1 MLTGIF
7 TGNQKLDRNSNLI
20 QLLNTTP
27 EAFKAFEEAYYKASV
42 AQGTSDNLFAI
53 SAKEISDFVMD
64 SKQEFTPET
73 LEIISRIVKELVAQT
88 DVFVYDGNKHQV
100 TIEDYTHLLP
110 VVSAVSLDEI
120 KALPKEMQ
128 PDLSGNLIK
137 RDIPESGM
145 MLLDH
150 YNRFLKE
157 SNPKKKKLTYDIFSQ
172 GLDKERLGSN
182 PLTCL
187 MDHASVK
194 MRNLEAS
201 SFKPNSPY
209 QAHHEALASC
219 VLDMLDLDRMSKT
232 IPVSITECHCISLC
246 VSVYTIFRISNKLYI
261 RKGEKRKW

>member
-53 SAKEISDFVMD
+53 SAKEMSDFVMD

-150 YNRFLKE
+150 YNRIQRK
-157 SNPKKKKLTYDIFSQ
+157 
-172 GLDKERLGSN
+172 
-182 PLTCL
+182 
-187 MDHASVK
+187 
-194 MRNLEAS
+194 RN
-201 SFKPNSPY
+201 
-209 QAHHEALASC
+209 
-219 VLDMLDLDRMSKT
+219 
-232 IPVSITECHCISLC
+232 
-246 VSVYTIFRISNKLYI
+246 
-261 RKGEKRKW
+261 